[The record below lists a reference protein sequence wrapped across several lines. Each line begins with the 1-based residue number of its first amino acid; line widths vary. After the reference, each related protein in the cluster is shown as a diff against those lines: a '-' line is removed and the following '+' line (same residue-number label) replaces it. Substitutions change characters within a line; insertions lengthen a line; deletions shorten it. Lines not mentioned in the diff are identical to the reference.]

1 MSRNVHLLPAWR
13 NAAAELFSGQY
24 GYGDVIPHD
33 VLRAS
38 LRLPEPKGRL
48 TLAELESWRLSLV
61 AQIDA
66 LADWLL
72 EEKNMCLRSIQGQGY
87 QIVEPAEQTEFAVKQ
102 GRKKIRS
109 ELRKMGRR
117 LSFVDA
123 SVLTAEQRRENADAL
138 ARLSFMEQQFSKAK
152 RKRFLADPEQKRISH
167 GEVRPGA
174 ARSG

>member
-1 MSRNVHLLPAWR
+1 VTVHLLPAWR
-13 NAAAELFSGQY
+13 NAATELFSGQY
-24 GYGDVIPHD
+24 GYGDVIPHEA
-33 VLRAS
+33 LRES
-38 LRLPEPKGRL
+38 LRLPEPVGKHSREEWE
-48 TLAELESWRLSLV
+48 AWRLALV

-66 LADWLL
+66 LSDWLL

-117 LSFVDA
+117 LSFVDTSA
-123 SVLTAEQRRENADAL
+123 LTADQRRENADAL

-152 RKRFLADPEQKRISH
+152 RRRFITDATTRAS
-167 GEVRPGA
+167 
-174 ARSG
+174 